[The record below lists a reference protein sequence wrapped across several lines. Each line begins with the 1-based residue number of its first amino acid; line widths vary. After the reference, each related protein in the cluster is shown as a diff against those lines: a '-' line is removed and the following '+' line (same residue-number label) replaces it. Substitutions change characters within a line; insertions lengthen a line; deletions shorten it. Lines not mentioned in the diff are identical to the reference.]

1 MDQTTRPTRP
11 MIAAMVAALVATFAS
26 GVWWAPR
33 CDWDLALFAV
43 LLTFSV
49 FSDLTAVS
57 TQSRVKVSGSFLA
70 LVVAMVF
77 LGGTPA
83 AVIGLATIF
92 VGWLRWHD
100 EGHYT

>member
-1 MDQTTRPTRP
+1 MDQTTRPTRL
-11 MIAAMVAALVATFAS
+11 MIAAMVAALVATVAA

-83 AVIGLATIF
+83 AVIGRAPSLSRPLGPA
-92 VGWLRWHD
+92 GR
-100 EGHYT
+100 